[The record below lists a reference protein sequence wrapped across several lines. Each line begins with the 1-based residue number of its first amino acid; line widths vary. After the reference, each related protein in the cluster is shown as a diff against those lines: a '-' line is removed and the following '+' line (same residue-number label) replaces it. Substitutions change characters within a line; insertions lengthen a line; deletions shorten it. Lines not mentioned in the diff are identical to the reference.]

1 MLIISWIYCILIT
14 VIKKKVALKR
24 WPLQQNDKKIPRV
37 SEQGKDELPYYFKVI
52 SYIYCYYVLLNR
64 VNLGWGN
71 VRWKYSNMY
80 FIVHQVV
87 RQLLWDGEE
96 NMRLSWINVLCNE
109 RRANSMHHRQTFLL
123 WGYSKEIKSI
133 FFLVIFQFIC
143 DNCNA
148 M

>member
-1 MLIISWIYCILIT
+1 MLIISWIYCIWLT
-14 VIKKKVALKR
+14 VIKKKVAPKR
-24 WPLQQNDKKIPRV
+24 WPLQQNDKKIPWV

-64 VNLGWGN
+64 VNLGWGH

-80 FIVHQVV
+80 FIVHQ
-87 RQLLWDGEE
+87 GSEAAF
-96 NMRLSWINVLCNE
+96 MRWINVLYNE

-133 FFLVIFQFIC
+133 FFSLSFNLFAII
-143 DNCNA
+143 A